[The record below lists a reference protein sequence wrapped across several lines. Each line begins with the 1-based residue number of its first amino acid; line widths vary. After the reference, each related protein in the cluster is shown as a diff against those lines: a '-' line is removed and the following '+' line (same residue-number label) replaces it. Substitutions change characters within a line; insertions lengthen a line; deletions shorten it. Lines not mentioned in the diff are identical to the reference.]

1 MPIVVVNGVGVW
13 APPVRKPG
21 VVFGYHV
28 LGPDGSVYRF
38 ARTTKTYEPPAG
50 NRLRPQEDRRRFVE
64 RLGLGFRG
72 LNTPDE
78 IILFQEV
85 KNLDFAW
92 QQLSGYLKR
101 QFGRM
106 HPETEVI
113 NIKRER
119 RLGDTWFT
127 ADANKEQLAAH
138 LAEMVSI
145 LRIDVN

>member
-13 APPVRKPG
+13 ASPERKPG

-38 ARTTKTYEPPAG
+38 GRTTKTHD
-50 NRLRPQEDRRRFVE
+50 PQTEEDRRVFVE
-64 RLGLGFRG
+64 RLGMGFRG

-78 IILFQEV
+78 IILFQKV

-92 QQLSGYLKR
+92 QQLISYVKR
-101 QFGRM
+101 QFGVM
-106 HPETEVI
+106 HEDTEAI

>member
-1 MPIVVVNGVGVW
+1 MPIVVVNDVGVW
-13 APPVRKPG
+13 APPERKPG
-21 VVFGYHV
+21 IVFGYHV

-38 ARTTKTYEPPAG
+38 ARTTKTYGFGSGVE
-50 NRLRPQEDRRRFVE
+50 EDQRRFVE

-138 LAEMVSI
+138 LAEMVRI
-145 LRIDVN
+145 LRIDT